1 MAARKTKK
9 PSEYG
14 RRISFKEWCDR
25 DSGQVDPSPLW
36 DNTPEPPMINLSRLS
51 PDRKRKAW
59 ERIKSKPDVL
69 EIVNAALPLAKYFNG
84 EIRIRTEDLKNE

>member
-1 MAARKTKK
+1 
-9 PSEYG
+9 
-14 RRISFKEWCDR
+14 
-25 DSGQVDPSPLW
+25 
-36 DNTPEPPMINLSRLS
+36 MINLSRLS